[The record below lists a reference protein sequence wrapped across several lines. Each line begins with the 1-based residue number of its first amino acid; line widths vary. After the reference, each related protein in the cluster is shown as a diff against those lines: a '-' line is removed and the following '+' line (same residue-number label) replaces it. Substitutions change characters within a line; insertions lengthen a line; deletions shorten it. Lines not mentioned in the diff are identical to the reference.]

1 MARAYAADRAPGK
14 VGRRSGDAWP
24 EARRRLGRVGR
35 DRVGTGIR
43 PGSQEARKP
52 ESRNWIPASRFVLK
66 NIVAWFLMVIVLVL
80 VPDSLEE
87 RMGLGIARV
96 IGWAVAFPI
105 WLLIVERG
113 WQSRFGPVARVA
125 L

>member
-1 MARAYAADRAPGK
+1 
-14 VGRRSGDAWP
+14 
-24 EARRRLGRVGR
+24 
-35 DRVGTGIR
+35 
-43 PGSQEARKP
+43 
-52 ESRNWIPASRFVLK
+52 
-66 NIVAWFLMVIVLVL
+66 MVIVLVL

-113 WQSRFGPVARVA
+113 WQSRFGPFARVA
-125 L
+125 LQVPLWVAAALLADWISGQAKIN